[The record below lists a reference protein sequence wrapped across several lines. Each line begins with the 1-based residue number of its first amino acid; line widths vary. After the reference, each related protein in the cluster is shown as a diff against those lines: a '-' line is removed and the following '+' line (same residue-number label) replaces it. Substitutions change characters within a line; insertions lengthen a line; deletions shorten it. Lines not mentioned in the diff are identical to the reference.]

1 MLTHIRTSSWCE
13 LFCIWGYCTGDQ
25 GGFSVDPFMAMGIGP
40 MLGRTQ
46 ILSISAWN
54 GNFIGKSHTLLI
66 VETQNCVPLSFSSNG
81 TCSLVAIRGKT
92 KKKKVET
99 QNCGYCQDKMSSTKI
114 YGFLCPWLTLCSYL
128 FIGCSNYCCF
138 G

>member
-92 KKKKVET
+92 KKKKKWKHRIVVT
-99 QNCGYCQDKMSSTKI
+99 VKTKCLQPKSMDFFALGSLFVHI
-114 YGFLCPWLTLCSYL
+114 CS
-128 FIGCSNYCCF
+128 
-138 G
+138 

>member
-92 KKKKVET
+92 KKKKSGNTELWLLSR
-99 QNCGYCQDKMSSTKI
+99 QNVFNQNLWISLPLAHS
-114 YGFLCPWLTLCSYL
+114 L
-128 FIGCSNYCCF
+128 FISVHRL
-138 G
+138 